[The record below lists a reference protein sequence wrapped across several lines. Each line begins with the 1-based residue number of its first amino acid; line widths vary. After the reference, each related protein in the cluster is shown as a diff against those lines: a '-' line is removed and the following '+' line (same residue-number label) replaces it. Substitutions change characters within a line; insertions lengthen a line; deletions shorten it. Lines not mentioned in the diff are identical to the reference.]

1 MTDATLVRRAAATLL
16 AIVGGGLALYAWGFV
31 VILVLD
37 PILTWPQRVVAVV
50 AGAAITAGAI
60 AGVRALLGLKVAS
73 LWLSLSPAVLAV
85 AVLSL
90 GVLVQLLYT
99 RA

>member
-1 MTDATLVRRAAATLL
+1 MTDATLVRRSAATLL
-16 AIVGGGLALYAWGFV
+16 AIVGGGLVLYAWYFV
-31 VILVLD
+31 VILVVD

-50 AGAAITAGAI
+50 AGAATTAGAI

-73 LWLSLSPAVLAV
+73 LWLSLPPAVLAV

-90 GVLVQLLYT
+90 GVLTQLLN
-99 RA
+99 ASV

>member
-37 PILTWPQRVVAVV
+37 PIVTWPQRVVAVV
-50 AGAAITAGAI
+50 VGAGITAGSI